1 MTAYILG
8 ATRPT
13 LPENG
18 AFWIAPSATVIGNVV
33 LGADSSVWFG
43 AVIRGDNERIVVG
56 PRTNIQDNSVL
67 HTDAGVP
74 LVIGADVTVGHMATI
89 HGAEIGE
96 GSLIGIGAI
105 LLNGCRIGRGCIVGA
120 GALVTEGKVIPDHS
134 LAVGSPARVIRA
146 VTADERAGLMESAR
160 HYVAQ
165 WKRYESALKPA
176 D

>member
-1 MTAYILG
+1 MTAYVLE
-8 ATRPT
+8 TKRPS

-18 AFWIAPSATVIGNVV
+18 AYWIAPTASVIGDVT

-74 LVIGADVTVGHMATI
+74 MTIGADVTVGHMAMI

-105 LLNGCRIGRGCIVGA
+105 LLNGCKIGRGCIVGA
-120 GALVTEGKVIPDHS
+120 GALVTEGKEIPDYS
-134 LAVGSPARVIRA
+134 LVVGSPARVIRE
-146 VTADERAGLMESAR
+146 VTAEERTGLMASAR

-165 WKRYESALKPA
+165 WKRYESALKPVG
-176 D
+176 

>member
-1 MTAYILG
+1 MTAYILE
-8 ATRPT
+8 TKRPS

-18 AFWIAPSATVIGNVV
+18 AFWIAPNASVIGDVA
-33 LGADSSVWFG
+33 LGEDSSVWFG

-67 HTDAGVP
+67 HADAGVP
-74 LVIGADVTVGHMATI
+74 LTIGADVTVGHMAMI
-89 HGAEIGE
+89 HGAQIGE

-105 LLNGCRIGRGCIVGA
+105 LLNDCRIGRGCIVGA
-120 GALVTEGKVIPDHS
+120 GALVTEGKEIPDHS
-134 LAVGSPARVIRA
+134 LVVGSPARVIRA
-146 VTADERAGLMESAR
+146 VTAEEQSGLMESAR

-165 WKRYESALKPA
+165 WKRYESALKTT

>member
-1 MTAYILG
+1 MTAYVLE
-8 ATRPT
+8 AKSPV

-18 AFWIAPSATVIGNVV
+18 AFWIAPNASVVGDVV
-33 LGADSSVWFG
+33 LGPESSVWFG

-74 LVIGADVTVGHMATI
+74 LVIGADVTVGHMAMI
-89 HGAEIGE
+89 HGAEIGD

-105 LLNGCRIGRGCIVGA
+105 LLNGCRIGRGGIVGA
-120 GALVTEGKVIPDHS
+120 GALVTEGKTIPDHS
-134 LAVGSPARVIRA
+134 LVVGSPARVIRE
-146 VTADERAGLMESAR
+146 VTSEQRDGLMQSAR

-165 WKRYESALKPA
+165 WKRYAAALKA
-176 D
+176 AG

>member
-1 MTAYILG
+1 MTAYILEG
-8 ATRPT
+8 SRPA

-18 AFWIAPSATVIGNVV
+18 AFWIAPTASVIGDVV

-43 AVIRGDNERIVVG
+43 AVIRGDNERIVLG
-56 PRTNIQDNSVL
+56 PRTNVQDNSVL

-74 LVIGADVTVGHMATI
+74 LTIGADVTVGHMAMI

-120 GALVTEGKVIPDHS
+120 GALVTEGKVIPDQS
-134 LAVGSPARVIRA
+134 LVVGSPGRVIRA
-146 VTADERAGLMESAR
+146 VTAEERDGLMESAR

-176 D
+176 G